1 MSAPNPALRP
11 WGETLASPPLGRFQP
26 TVTVAVQGGGRGR
39 PDTSNMSALIAP
51 RRKRWP
57 LITGAVVG
65 SLLVLYFVL
74 TSGFFLR
81 SVVLPRVSS
90 AAGVAVD
97 ASDISLSPFSSV
109 EIRNL
114 TVTVPGKESLAKV
127 DLIRARYSLL
137 SILGGDI
144 DVSEV
149 TVENPVVTLF
159 GKADG
164 SMNLPTSSAKPSSGA
179 APEKAGTAPRLN
191 LRNIQVKNAA
201 FQASLAQTNGTQS
214 AEVTGFNLTLD
225 RVLSGSPGKLTLA
238 AKLASKMPDL
248 SAFSGGLDGNLTFQL
263 DANLQPSLVN
273 GSLVAQLASA
283 SGALKELA
291 GLRAQVD
298 VDVTATEV
306 KQLRLGFQQGGQ
318 SFADIRLAGPVDFA
332 KKEARISYAIGGIDR
347 RFVRLAAPALPY
359 DLGKMLVSAEG
370 RVDLG
375 LGGDLVTSQGRLTV
389 NDLTLG
395 TTNGTTPN
403 LRIGLDYKAGVN
415 LAEKTAVLDRLEI
428 AAVQTGRNLVAGSLD
443 RPMNLSWDR
452 VSKGFRDSTFSLK
465 LDGLQTSDWVAVLGT
480 SAPTATVSA
489 DLVLRSDRDG
499 RDLKASLIGKVDNV
513 SAAFGDRQVRGVA
526 ATLQTEAVMLEFA
539 DFGISKLLLEVSQGG
554 AALLSLNGT
563 LNHSLVQASSGAQFS
578 LNLDLRRFA
587 GILPVEGIAISAGS
601 LKASGALSLKDGTTN
616 VTSDIT
622 IDNFTGGVAGMEF
635 RDYRATVG
643 IAVDAS
649 GGSLSIQRMGLT
661 AQSGFAAGGTVD
673 VAGRVNLS
681 RGGGEIDFKIVN
693 LNEAALAQFLAPSLK
708 PGRLRSLAID
718 GTGKVLV
725 APGFDAEISSEI
737 RVAKFVVEDAGGRFP
752 AEPLQLGLGVEGAH
766 KGGVIELKSVR
777 LDLGKT
783 TNALN
788 QLTLAGS
795 VDLSPS
801 NAAPSRLSIRSDGLD
816 LTPLHNILA
825 SGGTTGAPPAKPV
838 VAEAGKSPSTPPTE
852 PAPVVLPFQRFD
864 LDLDIRRVVLGEI
877 DIVGWKTGVAIKDGS
892 VSLDPFQLQL
902 NGSPVSAK
910 ALADLTVPG
919 YRYDVGF
926 KAAPIPLEP
935 ILNTLQPARRG
946 MVRGTV
952 LAEANVK
959 GAGVT
964 GASLAK
970 NLSGAV
976 SFSATNLNLSLDNVT
991 SPLLKSVI
999 SVVTSIPALIK
1010 NPTGKLGD
1018 MLGRALGR
1026 ATTGSDPWAEELHAR
1041 PLDSVVVAADLGN
1054 GGVQIK
1060 TARVQSAAFRAD
1072 ASGGLRFAPVLDN
1085 SPLDIPVEI
1094 ALQRSLA
1101 EKAVLLDPSV
1111 PADAPYAPLPR
1122 FLTLKGSLGSI
1133 QPDINYTAVAAMSAK
1148 SLGRAVGGLGG
1159 NVGNKVGGVLGALGN
1174 AFGGN
1179 NAAASTNSPAK
1190 STNAPA
1196 NPVGDLLRS
1205 LGRPKN

>member
-1 MSAPNPALRP
+1 MAEL
-11 WGETLASPPLGRFQP
+11 L
-26 TVTVAVQGGGRGR
+26 
-39 PDTSNMSALIAP
+39 AP

-57 LITGAVVG
+57 LITGVVLG
-65 SLLVLYFVL
+65 SFVVLYFLL

-81 SVVLPRVSS
+81 SVVLPQVSS
-90 AAGVAVD
+90 AAGVVVEAG
-97 ASDISLSPFSSV
+97 DISLSPFSSV

-114 TVTVPGKESLAKV
+114 TVTAPGQESLAKV

-137 SILGGDI
+137 SIIGGDI

-149 TVENPVVTLF
+149 TVENPVVTLV

-164 SMNLPTSSAKPSSGA
+164 SMNLPKSSGKPSPDGPPVKGA
-179 APEKAGTAPRLN
+179 SAPRLN
-191 LRNIQVKNAA
+191 LRNIQVRNATFRA
-201 FQASLAQTNGTQS
+201 NIAQTNGTQS
-214 AEVTGFNLTLD
+214 AEITGLGITLD
-225 RVLSGSPGKLTLA
+225 RLVSGAPGKLTITS
-238 AKLASKMPDL
+238 KVASKLPDR
-248 SAFSGGLDGNLTFQL
+248 SEFTGGIDGNFTLQL
-263 DANLQPSLVN
+263 DDKLKPTLVN
-273 GSLVAQLASA
+273 GSLVSQLATA

-291 GLRAQVD
+291 GLRAQLD

-306 KQLRLGFQQGGQ
+306 KQLRLGFQQAGQ
-318 SFADIRLAGPVDFA
+318 SFADIRLGGPVDFA
-332 KKEARISYAIGGIDR
+332 KKEARISYSIGGIDR
-347 RFVRLAAPALPY
+347 RLVRLAAPTLPY
-359 DLGKMLVSAEG
+359 DLGKTMVSAEG

-375 LGGDLVTSQGRLTV
+375 LGGNLVTSQGKLTV
-389 NDLTLG
+389 ADLTLG

-403 LRIGLDYKAGVN
+403 LRVTVEYKGGMN
-415 LAEKTAVLDRLEI
+415 LAEKTAVLDLLEI
-428 AAVQTGRNLVAGSLD
+428 AGVQSGRNLVVGSLD

-452 VSKGFRDSTFSLK
+452 VSKGFRDSTFGLK
-465 LDGLQTSDWVAVLGT
+465 LDGLQVSDWAALVGP
-480 SAPTATVSA
+480 SAPSAKVSA
-489 DLVLRSDRDG
+489 TLGLRSDRDG
-499 RDLKASLIGKVDNV
+499 RDLKASLEAKVEDA
-513 SAAFGDRQVRGVA
+513 SAKVGDRQVRGVGA
-526 ATLQTEAVMLEFA
+526 VFGAEAVMLEFA
-539 DFGISKLLLEVSQGG
+539 DLGISKMRLDVSQGG
-554 AALLSLNGT
+554 VGLLSLNGT
-563 LNHSLVQASSGAQFS
+563 MNHSLVQASSGAQFS
-578 LNLDLRRFA
+578 LELDLARAA
-587 GILPVEGIAISAGS
+587 GILPVEGLAVSAGS
-601 LKASGALSLKDGTTN
+601 LKASGAFSLKDGTTN
-616 VTSDIT
+616 VTTDVT
-622 IDNFTGGVAGMEF
+622 IENFTGGLAGMEF

-649 GGSLSIQRMGLT
+649 GGSMSIQRMGLT
-661 AQSGFAAGGTVD
+661 AQSGFAAGGTLD
-673 VAGRVNLS
+673 VAGRVDLI

-693 LNEAALAQFLAPSLK
+693 LNEGALAPFLAPGLK
-708 PGRLRSLAID
+708 PGRLRSVALD
-718 GTGKVLV
+718 GSGKLLL
-725 APGFDAEISSEI
+725 APGFDAEITSEI
-737 RVAKFVVEDAGGRFP
+737 RMGKLVVEGADGRFP
-752 AEPLQLGLGVEGAH
+752 AEPLQLGLGLEGGR

-795 VDLSPS
+795 IDLSPS
-801 NAAPSRLSIRSDGLD
+801 NAAPSRLTIRSDGLD
-816 LTPLHNILA
+816 LTPLYNILA
-825 SGGTTGAPPAKPV
+825 VGGSTGAPPAKAAADTAAKAP
-838 VAEAGKSPSTPPTE
+838 ATPPTE
-852 PAPVVLPFQRFD
+852 PAAVVLPFKRFD
-864 LDLDIRRVVLGEI
+864 VDLDIRRVVLGEI
-877 DIVGWKTGVAIKDGS
+877 DVTGWKTGLAIKDGT

-902 NGSPVSAK
+902 NGSPVTAK

-926 KAAPIPLEP
+926 KAEPIPLGP

-946 MVRGTV
+946 MVGGTV

-999 SVVTSIPALIK
+999 NVVTAIPALIK

-1026 ATTGSDPWAEELHAR
+1026 ATTGSDPWADELHAR

-1054 GGVQIK
+1054 GGVRIK
-1060 TARVQSAAFRAD
+1060 TARIQSAAFLAD

-1085 SPLDIPVEI
+1085 STLDIPVDI

-1101 EKAVLLDPSV
+1101 EKAVLLDASV
-1111 PADAPYAPLPR
+1111 PAGTPYAPLPR
-1122 FLTLKGSLGSI
+1122 FLTLKGTLGTI

-1148 SLGRAVGGLGG
+1148 TLGRAVGGLGG

-1179 NAAASTNSPAK
+1179 NAAAATNSPVK